1 MFKKLSKLYH
11 TVKYLKPIQIV
22 GRLQLFIPRRISEQ
36 KSHPE
41 FRSVTLPSIFC
52 KKPASTSDFNEF
64 TFLSE
69 SHRLSDIGWE
79 TEQISKLWSYNLQYF
94 DYIHNRLD
102 WNESEKKKIRELMQ
116 QWVDENPFG
125 KGTGWEP
132 YPTSLRI
139 VNWVKWHLSAEPLSQ
154 EASLSLWNQL
164 RWLADRP
171 EVHLLGNH
179 IFANAKAMII
189 GSALFEGEESKK
201 IRNQG
206 FKILKDQLDEQFLED
221 GGHFERSPMYHAL
234 AMEDLLDLYI
244 LSENFSTGFPK
255 TEIKEKIKKGIL
267 WLSLMSYE
275 NEEFPHF
282 NDCTNG
288 IAPTLRQLQKIAKSA
303 GIQSAPPENE
313 EDMNRLK
320 EDEMKLMKAEHSSGL
335 KERDVNLLKGEGV
348 TLLKESGFV
357 IAQLERSKLIA
368 DVGDIG
374 PTYQPGHAH
383 AETLSFEL
391 SVNGHR
397 VLVNSGTSLYGTSAE
412 RLRQRCT
419 SAHSTVEIDGQ
430 NSSEV
435 WSGFRVAERAKV
447 QHVQIDNPDSVAPI
461 VISASHDGYQRLPG
475 KNTHRRT
482 WKLDANSLTI
492 HDQISGKFSKAVSR
506 LYIHPDF
513 ACHSNENGTI
523 FHHEIAGT
531 VSLIARSGKKEI
543 PIVMKESTYHPAFG
557 VSLKNSC
564 VEIIV
569 TDTQE
574 VSIELNWSV

>member
-1 MFKKLSKLYH
+1 MLKELSRLYH

-36 KSHPE
+36 KDHPKLRSLTQASE
-41 FRSVTLPSIFC
+41 FC
-52 KKPASTSDFNEF
+52 NKPTSTSDFNEF

-69 SHRLSDIGWE
+69 SHRLSDVGWKSE
-79 TEQISKLWSYNLQYF
+79 NISKLWSYNLHYF
-94 DYIHNRLD
+94 DYIHSQSD
-102 WNESEKKKIRELMQ
+102 WNESKKKKIREIMQ

-132 YPTSLRI
+132 YPASLRI
-139 VNWVKWHLSAEPLSQ
+139 VNWVKWHLNVEPLSQ
-154 EASLSLWNQL
+154 KTGLSLWNQL
-164 RWLADRP
+164 RWLSDRP
-171 EVHLLGNH
+171 EIHLLGNH
-179 IFANAKAMII
+179 LFANAKAMII
-189 GSALFEGEESKK
+189 GSALFEGEESMR
-201 IRNQG
+201 IQNQG
-206 FKILKDQLDEQFLED
+206 LKILKKQLIEQFLAD

-234 AMEDLLDLYI
+234 AVEDLLDLYI
-244 LSENFSTGFPK
+244 LNKNFSTGFPK
-255 TEIKEKIKKGIL
+255 AEIKEKIKKGIQ
-267 WLSLMSYE
+267 WLSLMSYG
-275 NEEFPHF
+275 NGEFPHF
-282 NDCTNG
+282 NDCANS
-288 IAPTLRQLQKIAKSA
+288 IAPTLSQLEKMAKSA
-303 GIQSAPPENE
+303 GIQSAQPENE
-313 EDMNRLK
+313 EGMNRLM
-320 EDEMKLMKAEHSSGL
+320 DEHSNGL
-335 KERDVNLLKGEGV
+335 KERDVNLLKDEGV
-348 TLLKESGFV
+348 THLKESGFV
-357 IAQLERSKLIA
+357 IAKRERSKLIA

-374 PTYQPGHAH
+374 PAYQPGHAH
-383 AETLSFEL
+383 AESLSFEL
-391 SVNGHR
+391 SVRGHR
-397 VLVNSGTSLYGTSAE
+397 VIVNSGTSLYGVSAE
-412 RLRQRCT
+412 RLRQRST

-447 QHVQIDNPDSVAPI
+447 QQVQIDDPDLAAPI

-475 KNTHRRT
+475 KNIHRRT

-513 ACHSNENGTI
+513 ACHSSENGAI

-557 VSLKNSC
+557 VSMKNSC

-574 VSIELNWSV
+574 VSIELKWKAE